1 MLIFGS
7 GYQKIVKKVPT
18 SFIDG
23 PLCMYVIIKDGMSDP
38 QKKSIAGISRNLLK
52 VQLELTLVNSN
63 ID

>member
-1 MLIFGS
+1 M
-7 GYQKIVKKVPT
+7 
-18 SFIDG
+18 DG

>member
-1 MLIFGS
+1 MVNNGQNF
-7 GYQKIVKKVPT
+7 VNVV
-18 SFIDG
+18 FER
-23 PLCMYVIIKDGMSDP
+23 PLMYVIVKDGMSGP